1 MSEEIKFTEDE
12 LKNIKEIQ
20 NKYIDIQNAFGQ
32 VALSRIKV
40 EEQVNLINEQ
50 EAENKKKFEEIQ
62 QSEKNFLEEITK
74 KYGDGT
80 LNPESGVFI
89 PNSK

>member
-1 MSEEIKFTEDE
+1 ME

-50 EAENKKKFEEIQ
+50 EAENKKKIKENQ

>member
-1 MSEEIKFTEDE
+1 MAEEVKFTEDE

-20 NKYIDIQNAFGQ
+20 DKYIDIQNAFGQ
-32 VALSRIKV
+32 VALSRIKI
-40 EEQVNLINEQ
+40 EEQVDLINKQ
-50 EAENKKKFEEIQ
+50 NIENKKRFDEVQE
-62 QSEKNFLEEITK
+62 SEKKFLEEITK
-74 KYGDGT
+74 KYGEGT